1 MQRFSHHGVS
11 RVSCSGCIVPFALQ
25 SHPLF
30 EVACIADTRGVRN
43 KSLASS
49 PRLAQVCCGDSQ
61 KKRRR
66 HRRRWNSISEKPTLF
81 PKKTPPYLNG
91 SGAAALADESDY
103 VFYCPLTLVLAFPIS
118 AAAAFALIVGRIFV
132 RLHPVH
138 VTRFFSEPHSQFRAP
153 PVWYSITRVSKKL
166 RSFFRSIIS
175 LIQGKGFSSCAN
187 SVSSPICCA
196 RRFAMNLK

>member
-1 MQRFSHHGVS
+1 MASRAYSASAASSRSHCNRTRFS
-11 RVSCSGCIVPFALQ
+11 RWRAL
-25 SHPLF
+25 L
-30 EVACIADTRGVRN
+30 DTTGVRN

-49 PRLAQVCCGDSQ
+49 PRLAQVRCGDSQ

-66 HRRRWNSISEKPTLF
+66 LRQRWNSISEKPILF
-81 PKKTPPYLNG
+81 PKKTPPYLNE

-103 VFYCPLTLVLAFPIS
+103 VFYCPLTLVLAFPIF
-118 AAAAFALIVGRIFV
+118 AVAAFALIIDRIFICLHLV
-132 RLHPVH
+132 R

-187 SVSSPICCA
+187 SGSSPICCA
-196 RRFAMNLK
+196 RRFAMNLR